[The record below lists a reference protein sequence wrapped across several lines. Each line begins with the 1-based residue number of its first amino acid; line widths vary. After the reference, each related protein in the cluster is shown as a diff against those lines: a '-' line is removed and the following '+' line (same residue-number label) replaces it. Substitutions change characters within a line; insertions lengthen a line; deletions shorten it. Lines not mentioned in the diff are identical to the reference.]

1 MDHAG
6 PVILIVDDDP
16 VAVELIRVS
25 LMSQGFENIEFCT
38 DSRLAM
44 ETVRTRPIS
53 VVLLDLFMPE
63 VSGFD
68 ILQLIVQELP
78 GLPVIVLTVD
88 DSVDAA
94 VKCMRIGAFDFMTKP
109 VDRNRLGS
117 SVNNA
122 LRLRELEERLSLFG
136 SEPGVVDGPR
146 RPDLFRE
153 IITRSPRMEAI
164 FQYVEAIAPS
174 PKAVLITG
182 ESGTGKELLARAIH
196 DASERRGP
204 FVPVNV
210 AGLDDVMFS
219 DTLFGHVRGAFTGA
233 DRPRSGLVEKAGNGT
248 LFLDEIG
255 DLEMSSQV
263 KLLRLLQE
271 GEYYPLGSDEPKRV
285 TLRVLAATNADLIK
299 KQENGTFRRDLYY
312 RLMSHLIRV
321 PPLRERG
328 EDLDLLA
335 RHFARDTAQAMGRP
349 VPQLSD
355 EFARL
360 LKMYPFPGNIR
371 ELQAIISDAVSQ
383 ARDGIVPTGLIED
396 YFAAHGGVSS
406 ADAASDKRIHWTGD
420 FPTLGEAEEF
430 LVSEAL
436 RRCDNNQTAAAKM
449 LGVAQSTLSR
459 RLKKHS
465 D

>member
-1 MDHAG
+1 MDHTG

-25 LMSQGFENIEFCT
+25 LESQGFANMEICT
-38 DSRLAM
+38 DSREAM
-44 ETVRTRPIS
+44 NMIRTRRIS

-63 VSGFD
+63 ISGFE
-68 ILQLIVQELP
+68 ILQEVVQDHP
-78 GLPVIVLTVD
+78 GLPVVVLTVD

-117 SVNNA
+117 AVNNA
-122 LRLRELEERLSLFG
+122 LRLRELEDRLTLFG
-136 SEPGVVDGPR
+136 SQPGVVDGPR
-146 RPDLFRE
+146 HPDLFRE
-153 IITRSPRMEAI
+153 IITHSPKMEAI
-164 FQYVEAIAPS
+164 FQYIEAIAPS

-196 DASERRGP
+196 EASERSGP

-285 TLRVLAATNADLIK
+285 TLRILAATNANLME

-321 PPLRERG
+321 PPLRDRG
-328 EDLDLLA
+328 EDILVLA
-335 RHFARDTAQAMGRP
+335 EYFARESALSMGRA
-349 VPQLSD
+349 VPEVSP
-355 EFARL
+355 EAMRL
-360 LKMYPFPGNIR
+360 LERYSFPGNVR

-383 ARDGIVPTGLIED
+383 ARDGVIPATALEL
-396 YFAAHGGVSS
+396 YMQAHGTMTPEHDWGTG
-406 ADAASDKRIHWTGD
+406 RISWNGP
-420 FPTLGEAEEF
+420 FPTLAEVEEF
-430 LVSEAL
+430 FIHEAL
-436 RRCDNNQTAAAKM
+436 ERSDQNQTAAARM

-459 RLKKHS
+459 RLKK
-465 D
+465 